1 MAHPFFSTPNVFYEA
16 LTIIGEPRGLP
27 QVSFLPT
34 SLQVKHP
41 TICTSR
47 LLHTTYIHTYVPI
60 YTPIRSSVTACT
72 VWIVVS
78 YANVPFQVFFL
89 VNPCQQLPLCPTV
102 VSNVKNPPKHKFAQC
117 DFTSFSMEVSANSH
131 NFRFR
136 LPALHIQN
144 LSNRCRHKYDSLISR
159 IFWISFLAGFCDFG
173 QLCGALPTPPT
184 FHALVKHLQS

>member
-1 MAHPFFSTPNVFYEA
+1 MKHWLLVNPTVS
-16 LTIIGEPRGLP
+16 LGLLSSDVP
-27 QVSFLPT
+27 ASET
-34 SLQVKHP
+34 P

-47 LLHTTYIHTYVPI
+47 LLLHTYIHMYPFTHLFVLVWPCAQYE
-60 YTPIRSSVTACT
+60 SSLVMQMCH
-72 VWIVVS
+72 
-78 YANVPFQVFFL
+78 FKFFL

-102 VSNVKNPPKHKFAQC
+102 VPNVKNPPKHKFAQG

-144 LSNRCRHKYDSLISR
+144 LSNRCRHTYDSSISR
-159 IFWISFLAGFCDFG
+159 IFWISFLAGFFDFA
-173 QLCGALPTPPT
+173 QLCALPTPPT